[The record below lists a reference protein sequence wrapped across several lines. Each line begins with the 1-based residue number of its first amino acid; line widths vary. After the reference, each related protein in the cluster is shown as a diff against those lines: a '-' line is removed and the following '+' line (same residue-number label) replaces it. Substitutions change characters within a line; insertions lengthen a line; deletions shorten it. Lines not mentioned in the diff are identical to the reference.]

1 MPVRNSEKTIGLAL
15 ESVLHQTHGNLE
27 VLVVDDS
34 SEDNSSTIVEAYGDS
49 RIHLLHHNTRRGPG
63 ASRNTGISRA
73 SGDWIAFIDADDM
86 WTKDR
91 LDYLLRA
98 ASGFDDVMVCDSI
111 SVCVADRGG
120 LKPLYSNWTR
130 IDLKLIHENKLFNLE
145 RFLGLSK
152 WTVQPMIP
160 LSLVRHHGV
169 MQPERD
175 YAEDI
180 EFLLRLL
187 HKDVGMVIEEREMY
201 LYRRGHDSISR
212 NPQRA
217 SIFRHTL
224 EKLLRELDLSE
235 PEREAL
241 QSRIDGLEIQEQ
253 YLNFVGAMKRG
264 NLARCMK
271 SAAVEPRI
279 LAELLRRLP
288 GTLNI
293 RRHQLVD
300 KLRYRKR

>member
-15 ESVLHQTHGNLE
+15 ESVLNQTHGNLE
-27 VLVVDDS
+27 ALVVDDF
-34 SEDNSSTIVEAYGDS
+34 SEDDSSTIVEAYGDS
-49 RIHLLHHNTRRGPG
+49 RIHLLRHNVRRGPG
-63 ASRNTGISRA
+63 ASRNTGIARA

-86 WTKDR
+86 WIRER

-120 LKPLYSNWTR
+120 LKPLYSNWTKE
-130 IDLKLIHENKLFNLE
+130 DLKLIRENKLFDLE
-145 RFLGLSK
+145 RFLRLSR

-160 LSLVRHHGV
+160 LSLVRRHGV

-187 HKDVGMVIEEREMY
+187 HKDVRMVIEEREMY

-212 NPQRA
+212 NPQRV
-217 SIFRHTL
+217 SIFRRTM
-224 EKLLRELDLSE
+224 ENLLREFDLTE

-241 QSRIDGLEIQEQ
+241 QSRIDGLELQEQ
-253 YLNFVGAMKRG
+253 YLSFVRAMKRG

-271 SAAVEPRI
+271 SAAMKPEI

-288 GTLNI
+288 GTLSI

-300 KLRYRKR
+300 KFKYRKR